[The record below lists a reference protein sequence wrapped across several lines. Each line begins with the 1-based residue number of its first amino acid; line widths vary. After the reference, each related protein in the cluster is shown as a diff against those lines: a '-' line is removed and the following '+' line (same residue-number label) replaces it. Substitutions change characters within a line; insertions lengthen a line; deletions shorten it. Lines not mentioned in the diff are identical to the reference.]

1 MKKPE
6 FMIRLT
12 TQRQILLEEL
22 SKKNYHPTVCD
33 IYKMVQKRLPKI
45 GLGTVYRN
53 LELMAAKGIIV
64 KLEVGGAQK
73 RFDAITTPHY
83 HIRCCTCDRV
93 DDIEVKIFENLTK
106 IAEGV
111 TLYEILG
118 HHVEFRG
125 ECPAC
130 QRKNKNTP

>member
-22 SKKNYHPTVCD
+22 SKKNYHPTVCE

-53 LELMAAKGIIV
+53 LELMVKNGVIV

-73 RFDAITTPHY
+73 RFDAITKPHY
-83 HIRCCTCDRV
+83 HIRCCTCNRL
-93 DDIEVKIFENLTK
+93 DDIEVEIFKNLTK
-106 IAEGV
+106 IAERG
-111 TLYEILG
+111 TLYEIIG
-118 HHVEFRG
+118 HQVEFKG

-130 QRKNKNTP
+130 QHKNKIVA